1 MAAAV
6 GRIDARLVPLWSQ
19 WRRVARSGNADDGSM
34 GYRRS
39 VEDTAQADTKEHTM
53 LDDLEVIGG
62 DLQHIDDDV
71 ASGGVWRRCLRRSQ
85 GARCIGEELDDL
97 REGRGRVDRAK
108 GECGEG
114 GRGGSRRRG
123 GWTRLTG
130 GSWFC
135 LARKRRLQ
143 TNANNAWPNA
153 LRAVVC
159 TGAN

>member
-1 MAAAV
+1 
-6 GRIDARLVPLWSQ
+6 
-19 WRRVARSGNADDGSM
+19 
-34 GYRRS
+34 
-39 VEDTAQADTKEHTM
+39 M
-53 LDDLEVIGG
+53 LDDLEVVGG
-62 DLQHIDDDV
+62 DLQHIDDGV

-97 REGRGRVDRAK
+97 GEGRGRVGRAK
-108 GECGEG
+108 GECGGG

-159 TGAN
+159 TGASLNKRAKGAFHGSRVELGSRGGRGETRSCYNGRNSG